1 MAWPDCIDDGNG
13 LGFDIG
19 CSSDINE
26 FETQDLQDLTLSGVG
41 TTGVEII
48 PLIGFIV
55 ILLLLAFALGMLIKF
70 KNQGKGL
77 AR

>member
-1 MAWPDCIDDGNG
+1 MGD
-13 LGFDIG
+13 FDIQN
-19 CSSDINE
+19 SADINY
-26 FETQDLQDLTLSGVG
+26 FETEDIQDLTLAGIG